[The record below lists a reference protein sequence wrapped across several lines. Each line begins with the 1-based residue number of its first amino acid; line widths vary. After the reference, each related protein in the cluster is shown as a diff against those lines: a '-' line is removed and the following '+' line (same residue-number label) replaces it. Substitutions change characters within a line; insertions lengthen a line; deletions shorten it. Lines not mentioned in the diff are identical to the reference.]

1 LIRGENKEWL
11 GGFSK
16 FIGLCSAFVAELWG
30 VFEGLELAQIKGFG
44 KVEICVD
51 SQAVINSIRK
61 GDGGNAM
68 GFRLVQRIRQMLE
81 LNWEVS
87 ISYNYKEA
95 NRCVDGLANLT
106 FTLLEEIEYYDVCPD
121 FIKGLYDNDVSG
133 VTTLSLV
140 IM

>member
-1 LIRGENKEWL
+1 
-11 GGFSK
+11 
-16 FIGLCSAFVAELWG
+16 
-30 VFEGLELAQIKGFG
+30 
-44 KVEICVD
+44 
-51 SQAVINSIRK
+51 
-61 GDGGNAM
+61 
-68 GFRLVQRIRQMLE
+68 MLE

>member
-51 SQAVINSIRK
+51 SQAVISGIRK
-61 GDGGNAM
+61 GDCSNAM
-68 GFRLVQRIRQMLE
+68 GFKLVQRIRQMLK
-81 LNWEVS
+81 LNWVVS
-87 ISYNYKEA
+87 IIYCSSSEIGYIIRLKQLGQSDLTEA
-95 NRCVDGLANLT
+95 PML
-106 FTLLEEIEYYDVCPD
+106 
-121 FIKGLYDNDVSG
+121 K
-133 VTTLSLV
+133 
-140 IM
+140 